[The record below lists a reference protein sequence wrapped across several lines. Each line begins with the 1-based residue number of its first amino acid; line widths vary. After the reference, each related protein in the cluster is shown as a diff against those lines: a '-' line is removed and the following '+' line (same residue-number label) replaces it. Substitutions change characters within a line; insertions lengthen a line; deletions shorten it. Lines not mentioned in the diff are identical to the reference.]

1 MGASCTDV
9 DECTTDADD
18 CISNVVCTNTV
29 GGFTCSCPAGYYGD
43 ATATAGAT
51 VCTSLNCQESGASER
66 QIEVSLLVSQI
77 VCEFSKLYEN
87 QIVLEKKKASQDFKK
102 YTDKYEKQK

>member
-9 DECTTDADD
+9 DECATDADD

-51 VCTSLNCQESGASER
+51 GCTSLNCQESGASGGHALSVVALER
-66 QIEVSLLVSQI
+66 TGP
-77 VCEFSKLYEN
+77 EN
-87 QIVLEKKKASQDFKK
+87 GL
-102 YTDKYEKQK
+102 

>member
-1 MGASCTDV
+1 MAEIADV
-9 DECTTDADD
+9 
-18 CISNVVCTNTV
+18 SQYN
-29 GGFTCSCPAGYYGD
+29 S
-43 ATATAGAT
+43 
-51 VCTSLNCQESGASER
+51 QESGASER